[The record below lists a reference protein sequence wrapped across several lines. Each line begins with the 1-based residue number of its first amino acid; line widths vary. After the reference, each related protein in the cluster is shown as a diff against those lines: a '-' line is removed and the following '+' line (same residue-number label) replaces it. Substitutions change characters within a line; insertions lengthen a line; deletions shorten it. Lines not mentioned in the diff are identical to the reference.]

1 MNTKNTSLKKRF
13 IVAAMAAM
21 VVVWSVGPASAQTYP
36 PRTTQSPS
44 KPAAPPVILPPVQAD
59 FVIGADDLLR
69 IDIMDQAAMSGEF
82 LVRPDGKIVML
93 QIDEVVAAG
102 LKPEDLKKK
111 IKTELKRFFEDPVPE
126 VFVQV
131 KTINSRLVFMQGT
144 GLNRQGPIPLTGAM
158 TLIQAISKA
167 GGLQEFADRKNVIV
181 ISGTMKDAKGAPM
194 TWKINYDD
202 LEKGKNLGKYNI
214 TLQPGDTVIVR
225 GG

>member
-1 MNTKNTSLKKRF
+1 MNINDIRF
-13 IVAAMAAM
+13 KQRVSVVAVAAM
-21 VVVWSVGPASAQTYP
+21 VIVWSVAGASAQTYP
-36 PRTTQSPS
+36 PRTTQSTS
-44 KPAAPPVILPPVQAD
+44 KPAAPPVVLPPVQPD
-59 FVIGADDLLR
+59 FVIGPEDVLR
-69 IDIMDQAAMSGEF
+69 IDIMDQQAMSGEF

-93 QIDEVVAAG
+93 QIDELTAAG
-102 LKPEDLKKK
+102 LKPEELKKK

-131 KTINSRLVFMQGT
+131 KTINSRKVFMQGT
-144 GLNRQGPIPLTGAM
+144 GLNRQGPIALTGPM
-158 TLIQAISKA
+158 TIIQAISLA
-167 GGLQEFADRKNVIV
+167 GGLQEFADRKNVLV